1 MYLSPEDE
9 ERLLIF
15 MTAELARRRKERGVK
30 LNYPETVAYLSN
42 WMCER
47 ARDGEDVPT
56 IRSEVTAQ
64 LEPDD
69 VMDGIP
75 SMTDIIQVEP
85 VFPDG
90 QKLVTVYN
98 PIRGKNPKEDQKEGQ
113 TQKEKERH
121 DQNGNGGDSDD
132 GGNDE

>member
-15 MTAELARRRKERGVK
+15 MAAELARRRKDRGVK
-30 LNYPETVAYLSN
+30 LNYPETVAYLTD
-42 WMCER
+42 WICER
-47 ARDGEDVPT
+47 ARDGEDVAT

-64 LEPDD
+64 LEPND

-75 SMTDIIQVEP
+75 AMTDIIQVEP

-90 QKLVTVYN
+90 SKLVTVYN

-121 DQNGNGGDSDD
+121 DQDESDSDNGGD
-132 GGNDE
+132 GE

>member
-1 MYLSPEDE
+1 MYLTPEDE

-30 LNYPETVAYLSN
+30 LNYPETVAYLTD

-47 ARDGEDVPT
+47 ARDGDDVAT

-75 SMTDIIQVEP
+75 SMTNMIQVEP

-90 QKLVTVYN
+90 SKLVTVYN
-98 PIRGKNPKEDQKEGQ
+98 PIRGENPKEDKKEGQ
-113 TQKEKERH
+113 TQKERERH
-121 DQNGNGGDSDD
+121 DE
-132 GGNDE
+132 GNDE